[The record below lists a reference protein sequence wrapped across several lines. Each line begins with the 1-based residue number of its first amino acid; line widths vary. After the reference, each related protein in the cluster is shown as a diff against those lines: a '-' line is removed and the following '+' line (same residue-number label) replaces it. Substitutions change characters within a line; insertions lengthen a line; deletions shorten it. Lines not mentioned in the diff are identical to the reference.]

1 MAVYPGEYDL
11 IVVGAGH
18 AGCEGALAAARMG
31 LKVLL
36 LNLNLDTMAAMACN
50 PAVGG
55 LAKGHLVKEI
65 DALGGVMGYLADLT
79 GVQFRTLNLSKGPA
93 VRGTWVQ
100 CDKQAYR
107 LAMKAHLE
115 QIRNLTIRETMV
127 ERLLVEDN
135 RVAGV
140 VDSLGMV
147 TRAKAVLITTGTF
160 LNGLIHIGE
169 VKIQAGRAGEFAALG
184 LAAHFKELGFSM
196 GRMKTGTPPR
206 LRASSIDFS
215 RLSRQEGEP
224 QPRPFSWRTTSLA
237 VDQLPCYASHT
248 TSQTHRIVKENINL
262 SPLYSGVITGVSA
275 RYCPSLEDKV
285 MRFADRSRHPVTLEQ
300 EGRDTEEIYAKGLG
314 NCFPLEIQLQLFRSV
329 PGLEEA
335 EVMRPAYAI
344 EYDYVDPREL
354 HPTLETKRIKGLY
367 LAGQINGTS
376 GYEEAAA
383 QGLWAGVNAACAIIG
398 RSPFLPNR
406 SQAYM
411 AVLVDDLVTK
421 GTREPY
427 RLFTSRAEYRLLLR
441 EDNAD
446 FRLMEWGY
454 DLGLVDQGAVE
465 RFREKKRLMVEEET
479 RLWGKKVFPTPGV
492 NQELADRG
500 TAPLS
505 EPTSVL
511 KLVKRPELN
520 LVTCLRLSGEEVSA
534 ASSEVFEQIEIK
546 QKYEGY
552 LKRQMEMAQKMVQWE
567 SKRIPEDFNYD
578 AVPGLSNEIR
588 QKLKDVRPRSL
599 GQAGRIDGVTPAAV
613 AVLMVYIKRF
623 FGGNNSSSPSEMGL
637 G

>member
-31 LKVLL
+31 LTVLL

-65 DALGGVMGYLADLT
+65 DALGGVMGHLADLT

-107 LAMKAHLE
+107 LAMKARVE
-115 QIRNLTIRETMV
+115 RTKNLTVQEAMV
-127 ERLLVEDN
+127 ERLLVEN
-135 RVAGV
+135 GRVAGV
-140 VDSLGMV
+140 EDSLGLV
-147 TRAKAVLITTGTF
+147 TKARAVLITTGTF
-160 LNGLIHIGE
+160 LNGLIHIGDK
-169 VKIQAGRAGEFAALG
+169 KIQAGRAGEFAALG
-184 LAAHFKELGFSM
+184 LAAHLKELGFRM

-215 RLSRQEGEP
+215 RLTRQEGDP
-224 QPRPFSWRTTSLA
+224 RPRPFSWRTDGLVVT
-237 VDQLPCYASHT
+237 QLPCFISHT
-248 TSQTHRIVKENINL
+248 TEETHRIVRENINL

-285 MRFADRSRHPVTLEQ
+285 MRFVDKPSHQVTLER

-314 NCFPLEIQLQLFRSV
+314 NCLPVGIQLRLFRSV
-329 PGLEEA
+329 PGLEA
-335 EVMRPAYAI
+335 VEVMRPAYAI
-344 EYDYVDPREL
+344 EYDFVDPLEL
-354 HPTLETKRIKGLY
+354 LPTLETKRIKGLY

-383 QGLWAGVNAACAIIG
+383 QGLWAGVNAACALSG
-398 RSPFLPNR
+398 RSPFLLDR

-411 AVLVDDLVTK
+411 GVLVDDLVTK

-446 FRLMEWGY
+446 LRLTELGY
-454 DLGLVDQGAVE
+454 ELGLVDQEAVE
-465 RFREKKRLMVEEET
+465 RFREKKRLILEEEA
-479 RLWGKKVFPTPGV
+479 RLAKKRVFPSAEV
-492 NQELADRG
+492 NRELAARG

-505 EPTSVL
+505 QSTPVL
-511 KLVKRPELN
+511 RLVKRPELD
-520 LVTCLRLSGEEVSA
+520 LATCLRLAGDEETVVPPA
-534 ASSEVFEQIEIK
+534 VLEQIEIG
-546 QKYEGY
+546 QKYAGY
-552 LKRQMEMAQKMVQWE
+552 LKRQEEMAQKMAQWE
-567 SKRIPEDFNYD
+567 EKRIPGGFDYD

-588 QKLKDVRPRSL
+588 QKLKEVRPRSL
-599 GQAGRIDGVTPAAV
+599 GQAGRVSGVTPAAV
-613 AVLMVYIKRF
+613 ALLMVYVKRF
-623 FGGNNSSSPSEMGL
+623 SGGNKSP
-637 G
+637 

>member
-18 AGCEGALAAARMG
+18 AGCEGALAAARLG

-36 LNLNLDTMAAMACN
+36 LNLNLDTIAAMACN

-65 DALGGVMGYLADLT
+65 DALGGVMGYLADRT

-107 LAMKAHLE
+107 LAMKALVE
-115 QIRNLTIRETMV
+115 KTRNLTIREAMV
-127 ERLLVEDN
+127 ERLLVEDG

-140 VDSLGMV
+140 LDSLGLV
-147 TRAKAVLITTGTF
+147 TKAKAVLITTGTF

-184 LAAHFKELGFSM
+184 LAAHLKELGFRM

-215 RLSRQEGEP
+215 RLTRQEGDP
-224 QPRPFSWRTTSLA
+224 RPRPFSWRTDSLD
-237 VDQLPCYASHT
+237 VDQLPCFISHT
-248 TSQTHRIVKENINL
+248 TAATHRLVRENIRH

-285 MRFADRSRHPVTLEQ
+285 MRFSDKPSHQVTLER

-314 NCFPLEIQLQLFRSV
+314 NCLPVELQWQLFRTV
-329 PGLEEA
+329 PGLEEV

-344 EYDYVDPREL
+344 EYDFVDPLEL
-354 HPTLETKRIKGLY
+354 QATLETKRIRGLY

-383 QGLWAGVNAACAIIG
+383 QGLWAGINAACAIIG
-398 RSPFLPNR
+398 RPPFLLDR

-421 GTREPY
+421 GTKEPY

-446 FRLMEWGY
+446 LRLTELGY
-454 DLGLVDQGAVE
+454 ELGLVDQEAVE
-465 RFREKKRLMVEEET
+465 RLREKKRLIREEEA
-479 RLWGKKVFPTPGV
+479 RLARTKVFPTPVV
-492 NQELADRG
+492 NQELAARG

-505 EPTSVL
+505 QPTSVL
-511 KLVKRPELN
+511 RLVKRPELD
-520 LVTCLRLSGEEVSA
+520 LPTCLRLAGEETPA
-534 ASSEVFEQIEIK
+534 APPAVLEQVEIE
-546 QKYEGY
+546 QKYAGY
-552 LKRQMEMAQKMVQWE
+552 LKRQAEMAQKMAQWE
-567 SKRIPEDFNYD
+567 KKRIPEDFNYD

-588 QKLKDVRPRSL
+588 QKLKEVRPRSL
-599 GQAGRIDGVTPAAV
+599 GQAGRISGVTPAAV
-613 AVLMVYIKRF
+613 ALLMVYLKRF
-623 FGGNNSSSPSEMGL
+623 SGGRKPP
-637 G
+637 

>member
-1 MAVYPGEYDL
+1 MGFYPKAYDL

-18 AGCEGALAAARMG
+18 AGCEGALAAARLG
-31 LKVLL
+31 LEVLL

-115 QIRNLTIRETMV
+115 QTPNLTIREAMV
-127 ERLLVEDN
+127 ERLLVEGG

-140 VDSLGMV
+140 VDSLGME
-147 TRAKAVLITTGTF
+147 TKAQAVLITTGTF

-169 VKIQAGRAGEFAALG
+169 TQIQAGRAGEFAALR
-184 LAAHFKELGFSM
+184 LAAHLKELGFAM

-215 RLSRQEGEP
+215 ALKRQEGDSE
-224 QPRPFSWRTTSLA
+224 PRPFSWRTNSLK
-237 VDQLPCYASHT
+237 VNQLPCYASHT
-248 TSQTHRIVKENINL
+248 TAETHRIVKENIHH

-285 MRFADRSRHPVTLEQ
+285 MRFTDKPSHPVTLER

-314 NCFPLEIQLQLFRSV
+314 NCLPLELQWQLFRSV

-335 EVMRPAYAI
+335 EIMRPAYAI

-354 HPTLETKRIKGLY
+354 YPTLETKRIRGLY

-383 QGLWAGVNAACAIIG
+383 QGLWAGVNAACALTG
-398 RSPFLPNR
+398 RPPFLPDR
-406 SQAYM
+406 SQAYL

-446 FRLMEWGY
+446 MRLTEWGHE
-454 DLGLVDQGAVE
+454 LGLVDREAME
-465 RFREKKRLMVEEET
+465 RFREKKRLLAEEEA
-479 RLWGKKVFPTPGV
+479 RLAGKKVFPTPAV
-492 NQELADRG
+492 NQELAERG
-500 TAPLS
+500 TSPLK

-520 LVTCLRLSGEEVSA
+520 LAACLRLAGEEETA
-534 ASSEVFEQIEIK
+534 APPAVLEQIEIK
-546 QKYEGY
+546 YKYEGY
-552 LKRQMEMAQKMVQWE
+552 LKRQAETAQKMAQWE
-567 SKRIPEDFNYD
+567 GKRIPANFNYD

-588 QKLKDVRPRSL
+588 QNLKEVRPRSL
-599 GQAGRIDGVTPAAV
+599 GQAGRISGVTPAAL
-613 AVLMVYIKRF
+613 AVLMVYLKRF
-623 FGGNNSSSPSEMGL
+623 PGGNNCS
-637 G
+637 

>member
-1 MAVYPGEYDL
+1 MAVYPGEFDL

-18 AGCEGALAAARMG
+18 AGCEGALAATRMG

-36 LNLNLDTMAAMACN
+36 MNLNLDTIAAMACN

-65 DALGGVMGYLADLT
+65 DALGGAMGHAADLT

-107 LAMKAHLE
+107 LTMKAKVE
-115 QIRNLTIRETMV
+115 GTRNLTVREAMV
-127 ERLLVEDN
+127 ERLLVEDG
-135 RVAGV
+135 RVTGV
-140 VDSLGMV
+140 VDSLGLV
-147 TRAKAVLITTGTF
+147 TKARAVLITTGTF

-184 LAAHFKELGFSM
+184 LATHLKELGFRM
-196 GRMKTGTPPR
+196 GRLKTGTPPR

-215 RLSRQEGEP
+215 KLTRQEGDP
-224 QPRPFSWRTTSLA
+224 RPRPFSWRTNRLA
-237 VDQLPCYASHT
+237 VEQLPCFISHT
-248 TSQTHRIVKENINL
+248 TRETHQIMAENINL

-285 MRFADRSRHPVTLEQ
+285 MRFTDKPSHQVTLER

-314 NCFPLEIQLQLFRSV
+314 NCLPVEIQLRLFRSV
-329 PGLEEA
+329 PGLEEV

-344 EYDYVDPREL
+344 EYDFVDPLEL
-354 HPTLETKRIKGLY
+354 KPTLETKRLRGLY

-376 GYEEAAA
+376 GYEEAAG
-383 QGLWAGVNAACAIIG
+383 QGLWAGVNAVCALTG
-398 RSPFLPNR
+398 RPPFLLDR
-406 SQAYM
+406 SQAYL

-446 FRLMEWGY
+446 LRLTELGY
-454 DLGLVDQGAVE
+454 DLGLVDQEAVE
-465 RFREKKRLMVEEET
+465 RLREKKRLIVEEES
-479 RLWGKKVFPTPGV
+479 RLAKKKVISTPAV
-492 NQELADRG
+492 NQELAARG

-505 EPTSVL
+505 EPTPL
-511 KLVKRPELN
+511 LRLVKRPELD
-520 LVTCLRLSGEEVSA
+520 LATCLRLAGEEVA
-534 ASSEVFEQIEIK
+534 AAPPAVLEQIEIAH
-546 QKYEGY
+546 KYAGY
-552 LKRQMEMAQKMVQWE
+552 LKRQAEMAQKMAQWE
-567 SKRIPEDFNYD
+567 EKRIPEGFDYD

-588 QKLKDVRPRSL
+588 QKLKEVRPRSL
-599 GQAGRIDGVTPAAV
+599 GQAGRMSGVTPAAV
-613 AVLMVYIKRF
+613 ALLMVYVRRF
-623 FGGNNSSSPSEMGL
+623 CGGN
-637 G
+637 

>member
-1 MAVYPGEYDL
+1 MAVYPGAYDL

-18 AGCEGALAAARMG
+18 AGCEGALAATRMG

-65 DALGGVMGYLADLT
+65 DALGGVMGRLADLT

-107 LAMKAHLE
+107 LAMKAQLE
-115 QIRNLTIRETMV
+115 QNRDLTVREAMV
-127 ERLLVEDN
+127 ERLLVEDG

-147 TRAKAVLITTGTF
+147 TRAQAVLVTTGTF

-184 LAAHFKELGFSM
+184 LAAHLKALGFRM

-215 RLSRQEGEP
+215 CLTRQEGDP
-224 QPRPFSWRTTSLA
+224 QPRPFSWRTNSLA
-237 VDQLPCYASHT
+237 VDQLPCFASKT
-248 TSQTHRIVKENINL
+248 TQETHRIVRENINL
-262 SPLYSGVITGVSA
+262 SPLYSGVITGISA

-285 MRFADRSRHPVTLEQ
+285 MRFADKPSHQVTLER

-314 NCFPLEIQLQLFRSV
+314 NCLPVEIQLQLFRSV
-329 PGLEEA
+329 PGLEEV

-344 EYDYVDPREL
+344 EYDFVDPLEL
-354 HPTLETKRIKGLY
+354 QPTLETKSIKGLY

-383 QGLWAGVNAACAIIG
+383 QGLWAGVNAACALTG
-398 RSPFLPNR
+398 RPPFLPDR
-406 SQAYM
+406 SQAYLG
-411 AVLVDDLVTK
+411 VLVDDLVTK

-446 FRLMEWGY
+446 FRLMDWGY
-454 DLGLVDQGAVE
+454 ELGLVDQEAVA
-465 RFREKKRLMVEEET
+465 RLREKKRLMAEEEA
-479 RLWGKKVFPTPGV
+479 RLASKKVFPTPAV
-492 NQELADRG
+492 NQELAARG

-505 EPTSVL
+505 QASPVL
-511 KLVKRPELN
+511 RLVKRPELD
-520 LVTCLRLSGEEVSA
+520 LATCLRLAGEEVA
-534 ASSEVFEQIEIK
+534 TVPPAVLEQIEIEH
-546 QKYEGY
+546 KYAGY
-552 LKRQMEMAQKMVQWE
+552 LKRQAETAQKMAQWE
-567 SKRIPEDFNYD
+567 EKRIPEGFDYD
-578 AVPGLSNEIR
+578 AVPGLSHEIR
-588 QKLKDVRPRSL
+588 QKLKEVRPRSL
-599 GQAGRIDGVTPAAV
+599 GQAGRISGVTPAAV
-613 AVLMVYIKRF
+613 AVLMVYVKRF
-623 FGGNNSSSPSEMGL
+623 SGRNSSR
-637 G
+637 

>member
-1 MAVYPGEYDL
+1 MPSMAVYPGEFDL

-18 AGCEGALAAARMG
+18 AGCEGALAATRMG

-36 LNLNLDTMAAMACN
+36 MNLNLDTIAAMACN

-65 DALGGVMGYLADLT
+65 DALGGAMGHAADLT

-107 LAMKAHLE
+107 LTMKAKVE
-115 QIRNLTIRETMV
+115 GTRNLTVREAMV
-127 ERLLVEDN
+127 ERLLVEDG
-135 RVAGV
+135 RVTGV
-140 VDSLGMV
+140 VDSLGLV
-147 TRAKAVLITTGTF
+147 TKARAVLITTGTF

-184 LAAHFKELGFSM
+184 LAAHLKELGFRM
-196 GRMKTGTPPR
+196 GRLKTGTPPR

-215 RLSRQEGEP
+215 KLTRQEGDP
-224 QPRPFSWRTTSLA
+224 RPRPFSWRTNRLA
-237 VDQLPCYASHT
+237 VEQLPCFISHT
-248 TSQTHRIVKENINL
+248 TRETHQIMAENINL

-285 MRFADRSRHPVTLEQ
+285 MRFTDKPSHQVTLER

-314 NCFPLEIQLQLFRSV
+314 NCLPVEIQLRLFRSV
-329 PGLEEA
+329 PGLEEV

-344 EYDYVDPREL
+344 EYDFVDPLEL
-354 HPTLETKRIKGLY
+354 KPTLETKRLGGLY

-376 GYEEAAA
+376 GYEEAAG
-383 QGLWAGVNAACAIIG
+383 QGLWAGVNAVCALTG
-398 RSPFLPNR
+398 RPPFLLDR
-406 SQAYM
+406 SQAYL

-446 FRLMEWGY
+446 LRLTELGY
-454 DLGLVDQGAVE
+454 DLGLVDQEAVE
-465 RFREKKRLMVEEET
+465 RLREKKRLIVEEES
-479 RLWGKKVFPTPGV
+479 RLAKKKVISTPAV
-492 NQELADRG
+492 NQELAARG

-505 EPTSVL
+505 EPTPL
-511 KLVKRPELN
+511 LRLVKRPELD
-520 LVTCLRLSGEEVSA
+520 LATCLRLAGEEVA
-534 ASSEVFEQIEIK
+534 AAPPAVLEQIEIAH
-546 QKYEGY
+546 KYAGY
-552 LKRQMEMAQKMVQWE
+552 LKRQAEMAHKMAQWE
-567 SKRIPEDFNYD
+567 EKRIPEGFDYD
-578 AVPGLSNEIR
+578 AVSGLSNEIR
-588 QKLKDVRPRSL
+588 QKLKEVRPRSL
-599 GQAGRIDGVTPAAV
+599 GQAGRMSGVTPAAV
-613 AVLMVYIKRF
+613 ALLMVYVRRF
-623 FGGNNSSSPSEMGL
+623 CGGN
-637 G
+637 

>member
-1 MAVYPGEYDL
+1 MPSMAVYPGEFDL

-18 AGCEGALAAARMG
+18 AGCEGALAATRMG

-36 LNLNLDTMAAMACN
+36 MNLNLDTIAAMACN

-65 DALGGVMGYLADLT
+65 DALGGAMGHAADLT

-107 LAMKAHLE
+107 LTMKAKVE
-115 QIRNLTIRETMV
+115 GTRNLTVREAMV
-127 ERLLVEDN
+127 ERLLVEDG
-135 RVAGV
+135 RVTGV
-140 VDSLGMV
+140 VDSLGLV
-147 TRAKAVLITTGTF
+147 TKARAVLITTGTF

-184 LAAHFKELGFSM
+184 LAAHLKELGFRM
-196 GRMKTGTPPR
+196 GRLKTGTPPR

-215 RLSRQEGEP
+215 KLTRQEGDP
-224 QPRPFSWRTTSLA
+224 RPRPFSWRTNRLA
-237 VDQLPCYASHT
+237 VEQLPCFISHT
-248 TSQTHRIVKENINL
+248 TRETHQIMAENINL

-285 MRFADRSRHPVTLEQ
+285 MRFTDKPSHQVTLER

-314 NCFPLEIQLQLFRSV
+314 NCLPVEIQLRLFRSV
-329 PGLEEA
+329 PGLEEV

-344 EYDYVDPREL
+344 EYDFVDPLEL
-354 HPTLETKRIKGLY
+354 KPTLETKRLRGLY

-376 GYEEAAA
+376 GYEEAAG
-383 QGLWAGVNAACAIIG
+383 QGLWAGVNAVCALTG
-398 RSPFLPNR
+398 RPPFLLDR
-406 SQAYM
+406 SQAYL

-446 FRLMEWGY
+446 LRLTELGY
-454 DLGLVDQGAVE
+454 DLGLVDQEAVE
-465 RFREKKRLMVEEET
+465 RLREKKRLIVEEES
-479 RLWGKKVFPTPGV
+479 RLAKKKVISTPAV
-492 NQELADRG
+492 NQELAARG

-505 EPTSVL
+505 EPTPL
-511 KLVKRPELN
+511 LRLVKRPELD
-520 LVTCLRLSGEEVSA
+520 LATCLRLAGEEVA
-534 ASSEVFEQIEIK
+534 AAPPAVLEQIEIAH
-546 QKYEGY
+546 KYAGY
-552 LKRQMEMAQKMVQWE
+552 LKRQAEMAQKMAQWE
-567 SKRIPEDFNYD
+567 EKRIPEGFDYD

-588 QKLKDVRPRSL
+588 QKLKEVRPRSL
-599 GQAGRIDGVTPAAV
+599 GQAGRMSGVTPAAV
-613 AVLMVYIKRF
+613 ALLMVYVRRF
-623 FGGNNSSSPSEMGL
+623 CGGN
-637 G
+637 